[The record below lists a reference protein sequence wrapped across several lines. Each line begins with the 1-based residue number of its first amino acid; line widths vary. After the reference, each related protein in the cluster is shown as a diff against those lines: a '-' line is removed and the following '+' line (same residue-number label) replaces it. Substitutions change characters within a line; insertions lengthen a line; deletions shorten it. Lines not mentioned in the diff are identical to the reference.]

1 MPRKGQGRLAK
12 EYKATKAKSKKV
24 AAASQKTTKKK

>member
-12 EYKATKAKSKKV
+12 EKAKPQQTKAEK
-24 AAASQKTTKKK
+24 KTTKKK

>member
-12 EYKATKAKSKKV
+12 EYKTVKVKSKKDTDTKK
-24 AAASQKTTKKK
+24 ATKKK